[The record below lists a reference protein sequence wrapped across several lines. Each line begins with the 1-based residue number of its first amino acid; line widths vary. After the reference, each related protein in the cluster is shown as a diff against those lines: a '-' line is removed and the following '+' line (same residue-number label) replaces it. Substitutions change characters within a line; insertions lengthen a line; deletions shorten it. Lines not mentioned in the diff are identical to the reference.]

1 MCDAGELLEVG
12 SIGRAHG
19 TSGEVVVRLITDRT
33 ERLESGSKL
42 TADVRELVVATSRP
56 HQDRWL
62 VRFEGVET
70 RGQAEE
76 LRGWILRAPALRVAN
91 TLWVH
96 ELIGSTVREVSG
108 TERGVV
114 EAVVANPASDLLEL
128 DSGDLVP
135 LTFVVE
141 FVNGVVL
148 IDVPDGL
155 FDLRS

>member
-42 TADVRELVVATSRP
+42 AADERELVVATSRP

-70 RGQAEE
+70 RDQAEE

>member
-1 MCDAGELLEVG
+1 MSDAGELLEVG

-42 TADVRELVVATSRP
+42 AADVRELVVATSRP

-91 TLWVH
+91 ALWVH

-148 IDVPDGL
+148 IEVPDGL

>member
-1 MCDAGELLEVG
+1 MSDAGELLEVG

-42 TADVRELVVATSRP
+42 AADVRELVVATSRP

-91 TLWVH
+91 ALWVH

>member
-1 MCDAGELLEVG
+1 MSDAGELLEVG

-42 TADVRELVVATSRP
+42 AADVRELVVATSRP

-148 IDVPDGL
+148 IEVPDGL

>member
-1 MCDAGELLEVG
+1 MSDAGELLEVG

-42 TADVRELVVATSRP
+42 AADVRELVVATSRP

-70 RGQAEE
+70 RDQAEE

-128 DSGDLVP
+128 VSGDLVP

>member
-19 TSGEVVVRLITDRT
+19 TSGEVVVRLITNRT

-42 TADVRELVVATSRP
+42 AADVRELVVATSRP

-91 TLWVH
+91 ALWVH